1 MSVMEGAPYKCDK
14 CGRIFEPDRYLD
26 FLNHKRSHK

>member
-1 MSVMEGAPYKCDK
+1 MMNADPPYKCEK
-14 CGRIFEPDRYLD
+14 CGRIFDSGKYLD